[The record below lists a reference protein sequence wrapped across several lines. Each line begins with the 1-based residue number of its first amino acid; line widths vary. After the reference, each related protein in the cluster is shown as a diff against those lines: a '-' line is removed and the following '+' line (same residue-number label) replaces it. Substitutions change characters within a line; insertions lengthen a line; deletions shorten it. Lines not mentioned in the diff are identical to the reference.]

1 MNPLIIGAGILGAL
15 MVLKNKGGM
24 SLPGT
29 SVSNNDIGFGG
40 ETITSTPSLKIGSLT
55 FAQFDLPTIG
65 GVLQGNALGSNDSP
79 STMTP
84 GAVATINDMTGA
96 NIPIPKAPESSAY
109 TVFSQYNVPDG
120 MTAQQYQSMVQNN
133 PDKSVL
139 MCFLLNSPMGGGG
152 TAGNDPNLIKVG
164 NYWAVK
170 NNGAFGVAH

>member
-40 ETITSTPSLKIGSLT
+40 
-55 FAQFDLPTIG
+55 
-65 GVLQGNALGSNDSP
+65 VLQGNALGSNDSP

-84 GAVATINDMTGA
+84 GAVSTINDMTGA

-120 MTAQQYQSMVQNN
+120 ITAQQYQSMVQNN